1 MEELNIEQK
10 AKRYDEILA
19 RAKDANMPHYMKEFV
34 DYLIPEL
41 KETEDERLRKCLKRL
56 INGLTEEHFL
66 RCGAS
71 VNEIHA
77 WLEKQCEQKPT
88 EWSGED
94 KNMIEN
100 IFETIDAY
108 YYLFPNYEEKLSWL
122 KSLKERVQPKQV
134 WSEEDEQMINDII
147 EAIDK
152 QYAVSDYQEMVTWL
166 KSIKYRY
173 SWKPSDEQMEALDD
187 VISAR
192 DFKYVILF
200 ELWKNLKKLKED

>member
-19 RAKDANMPHYMKEFV
+19 RAKDANISHYKEDNVKEFA

-41 KETEDERLRKCLKRL
+41 KEDNDERIRKKL
-56 INGLTEEHFL
+56 ISYFSNVPGFSSLEYNYSITKEE
-66 RCGAS
+66 
-71 VNEIHA
+71 VIA
-77 WLEKQCEQKPT
+77 WLEKQGDHKPT
-88 EWSGED
+88 EWSE
-94 KNMIEN
+94 EN
-100 IFETIDAY
+100 
-108 YYLFPNYEEKLSWL
+108 
-122 KSLKERVQPKQV
+122 
-134 WSEEDEQMINDII
+134 EQMINDII

-173 SWKPSDEQMEALDD
+173 TWKPSDEQMEALNDA
-187 VISAR
+187 ISAR
-192 DFKYVILF
+192 DIKYDILS